1 MKQFLGLLL
10 VIALLSAVPPASS
23 QTHGPETPEPLPV
36 PADPPSGDTRV
47 TATMLSVRESTQIL
61 APALGARAA
70 YSLDSHVAEAQIAED
85 QVRIWGRAPGHAV
98 IVLVY
103 SDFSTDSV
111 EVTVTQAP
119 PILPERV
126 WSGLDSGGN
135 FRGYYEVRAST
146 DPTSNWTDASPFQQ
160 RHCPEPKPS
169 GHVFHV
175 VPVRLCSLYRRELE
189 GDAT

>member
-23 QTHGPETPEPLPV
+23 QTHDPETPEPLPV
-36 PADPPSGDTRV
+36 PADPSSGDTRV

-61 APALGARAA
+61 APAVGARAA
-70 YSLDSHVAEAQIAED
+70 YSLDSQIAEAQIADD
-85 QVRIWGRAPGHAV
+85 QVRIWGRAPGHAI

-119 PILPERV
+119 PILPERL
-126 WSGLDSGGN
+126 WGGLDSGGN

-146 DPTSNWTDASPFQQ
+146 DPTQIGET
-160 RHCPEPKPS
+160 
-169 GHVFHV
+169 
-175 VPVRLCSLYRRELE
+175 
-189 GDAT
+189 